1 MTALFLP
8 QAFKAVDGVVLFE
21 GRPVS
26 PAKRSEVKHA
36 LTTMGRATEHVP
48 TLRALDGLQ
57 MQLIAAGVAAVNQ
70 ARAAIRQSN
79 TTPTPERAA

>member
-26 PAKRSEVKHA
+26 PAKRAAVKHA
-36 LTTMGRATEHVP
+36 LNQMGEHTEHVP
-48 TLRALDGLQ
+48 TLRALDGIQ
-57 MQLIAAGVAAVNQ
+57 MQLIRATVAAANQ
-70 ARAAIRQSN
+70 RRAQIRKV
-79 TTPTPERAA
+79 A